1 VRTSFGHLQ
10 SRLDLSGEIT
20 DLRLEERCA
29 GRAITL
35 HGAAEEDNVQA
46 SAIEHLADRAV
57 ERTVAGRRA
66 EYGAEMRRI
75 VETTFSLIERNG
87 SLDPSMREILAETG
101 LSTQAFYRYFS
112 SKDELMLALLDDG
125 RRRLVETLQRRMAR
139 SSDPSEQVRAW
150 IEGVVAQAANASAAG
165 RTRPWVLSEQRLAEL
180 FPEEQQASIE
190 LLVGLL
196 VDPIVRLR
204 RSTSARDTAAETV
217 AGLIYQLTFA
227 VLRTHL
233 VAGTKPRTDESK
245 VLVEF
250 CLQGITT

>member
-1 VRTSFGHLQ
+1 VH
-10 SRLDLSGEIT
+10 
-20 DLRLEERCA
+20 
-29 GRAITL
+29 
-35 HGAAEEDNVQA
+35 A

-75 VETTFSLIERNG
+75 VETTFALIERTG

-139 SSDPSEQVRAW
+139 SADPSEQVRAW
-150 IEGVVAQAANASAAG
+150 IEGVLAQAANAGAAA
-165 RTRPWVLSEQRLAEL
+165 RTRPWVLSEQRLADL
-180 FPEEQQASIE
+180 FPEEQRASVE
-190 LLVGLL
+190 LLIGLL
-196 VDPIVRLR
+196 VEPVARLR
-204 RSTSARDTAAETV
+204 GSESARPADARTLAA
-217 AGLIYQLTFA
+217 LIYQLTFA
-227 VLRTHL
+227 VLRAHL
-233 VAGTKPRTDESK
+233 VAGTKPKTDESK

-250 CLQGITT
+250 CSRGATA